1 MLEKYRLENRYTLR
15 EMAKMLKLTMPT
27 YNCYEKKTRKVPLEV
42 IIRFLEIRN
51 EENDDKAINIL
62 KEFLDK

>member
-51 EENDDKAINIL
+51 EEKDKEIIKIL